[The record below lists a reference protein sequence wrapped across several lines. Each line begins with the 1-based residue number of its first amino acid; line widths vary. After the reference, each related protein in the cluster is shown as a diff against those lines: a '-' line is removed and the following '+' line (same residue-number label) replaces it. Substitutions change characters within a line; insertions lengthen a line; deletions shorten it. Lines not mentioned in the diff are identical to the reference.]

1 MVSYEISNSAKG
13 VSKAYALFMDKLSE
27 HVIVL
32 ARNGK
37 PITSVMATKRALYR
51 YRQQFISH
59 LSARDGHLPPEG
71 RIALTKDMELLVGDV
86 LDKFDVDVLEAVNV
100 GLIGEKE
107 LKRVLIMYYY
117 EQMAKQGLKYKEIKQ
132 VLSERYGFSVS
143 SIEKLVYR

>member
-1 MVSYEISNSAKG
+1 
-13 VSKAYALFMDKLSE
+13 MDKLSE

-51 YRQQFISH
+51 YRQQFVTPP
-59 LSARDGHLPPEG
+59 SAELTPPLKG
-71 RIALTKDMELLVGDV
+71 RKGFAQDLGRTGFAQEMELLVGDV

-117 EQMAKQGLKYKEIKQ
+117 EQMAKQGLKYKDIKQ
-132 VLSERYGFSVS
+132 VLSEKYGWSVS